1 MTSTSGD
8 DRQLLARVA
17 RSQTAEAREALA
29 ELYRRHAPAVLR
41 FLTDLIDT
49 SHAEDLLQDTFLVAA
64 RRAATCHGDRVR
76 PWLLAIAAN
85 RARDVLRQVV
95 RRTQRE
101 HEVSR
106 SEVAGEE
113 ESVGLSTDLERAL
126 TRIAPRE
133 RAALE
138 LRFGSGLEHSEVA
151 RVLGVSLR
159 TAKTWSTRGLE
170 RLRETLQEDA

>member
-1 MTSTSGD
+1 MTLTGED

-29 ELYRRHAPAVLR
+29 ELYRRHAPGVLR

-64 RRAATCHGDRVR
+64 RRAETCRGERVR

-85 RARDVLRQVV
+85 RARDVLRQGA
-95 RRTQRE
+95 RRTRRE
-101 HEVSR
+101 QEVSR
-106 SEVAGEE
+106 SEVGDEE
-113 ESVGLSTDLERAL
+113 ESMGLSTELERAL
-126 TRIAPRE
+126 TGLAPRE

-138 LRFGSGLEHSEVA
+138 LRFGSGLDHSEVA

-170 RLRETLQEDA
+170 RLREILEEGA

>member
-1 MTSTSGD
+1 MTLSGAD

-85 RARDVLRQVV
+85 RARDILRQGA
-95 RRTQRE
+95 RRTRRE
-101 HEVSR
+101 REVSR
-106 SEVAGEE
+106 SEVAHEE
-113 ESVGLSTDLERAL
+113 EPVGLSTDLERAL
-126 TRIAPRE
+126 TRVAPRE

-138 LRFGSGLEHSEVA
+138 LRFGSGLGHADVA

-159 TAKTWSTRGLE
+159 TAKSWSTRGLE
-170 RLRETLQEDA
+170 RLREILEGEA